1 MKCSKCGEK
10 LKNQGAFCPNCG
22 AEMLPNKQNAHKSLS
37 KKAKAVI
44 ACVCVVAL
52 LISGT
57 VGELYFFRNHTDNLT
72 GLDSNYISFA
82 EGFTDMLVT
91 DEKSALEA
99 IKSVAGVI
107 GIENVDDELKISSTN
122 AVGSDIYY
130 RFGQYYNGIPVYGRD
145 IVVAADGNGT
155 VLALTGNFVKI
166 EDIQKY
172 DLDKIDKENAVVYGL
187 NPSNICTISDEN
199 IEGEDYLVFT
209 DVKSGDVVD
218 RLCMTYTS
226 SEKSY
231 PHRETDGTYSL
242 YDSKRN
248 IRILN
253 SNGKELEKT
262 GFLPIED
269 GKYQRIFHTGKNKDK
284 RQNVFSDHWG
294 KDEIEYIVN
303 DNISVVKSNAV
314 DGFDSSAT
322 QLMDNVALTYDFY
335 FEKLKR
341 SGFDDQNGL
350 IFASYNDNYDS
361 GNNAYASGG
370 SLLCFGK
377 HSTLS
382 VDLIAHE
389 YTHSVEKA
397 ISNMNYEG
405 RSGAIMEG
413 YSDIFGEIVED
424 YADGKMNNNCDW
436 IHGNRNI
443 KEPLKTKNP
452 EVYEGKN
459 WKTTEDKLDKKG
471 KSKNDHGHVHNNSTV
486 ISHTAYLMNIG
497 IDGTE
502 SKKIDTET
510 LAKIWYKALFVL
522 QSDATFSQL
531 RNAVEL
537 SARIMK
543 ENGELTEEQYSAVS
557 QAFEAAGISN
567 NVFTYFKT
575 VKNDFNLLV
584 LNPEGKKDL
593 EAKIKIY
600 KHSKSDFSFLPEYDT
615 EKMELVE
622 ETVFN
627 SLSPDIGEHFKLDDG
642 IYIVEISD
650 NLSDSNKPLKMK
662 LKVDGAY
669 EYATDKI
676 TVYTDFKEITT
687 VVLNNEKI
695 DLNTIYINFLCSKGY
710 NDLITDWYE
719 VIPTDYAII
728 DINQDGREELIVSGS
743 QGFLSFYS
751 FAIFGYDAETN
762 SVFCY
767 TYDIDDGITGNIKDN
782 DGLLQYYGSLRY
794 SSKYKALM
802 YSATNDGINNHY
814 FSFDSLKDKKIH
826 TEFMLAMETEY
837 DTQIRSYYTNDTK
850 IDEATYNAFID
861 ELKPIEWTKIPNFES
876 SNEGAS
882 PSKDGSKD
890 VGKFYGND
898 TPEQLRKSIIGSW
911 GALGSIVSEY
921 NFIDSKNCSGSM
933 PWQANGTYSISD
945 DKTLIISWAGKS
957 ESEKYIWSSETWD
970 EFYSHSEHD
979 VYFWYMTD
987 DGVLMINGKEK
998 YREGVDNFTYNT
1010 DGDLMAAISGTW
1022 IGNNG
1027 FKEYRINSDGTW
1039 EESTVVVSG
1048 GTLINRTTIDNG
1060 KVEIIDNTTAKLWQ
1074 ETKSLSQIP
1083 GASELVY
1090 DSKND
1095 KIFVGGTNNS
1105 FTRAKYK

>member
-1 MKCSKCGEK
+1 MPREK
-10 LKNQGAFCPNCG
+10 G
-22 AEMLPNKQNAHKSLS
+22 
-37 KKAKAVI
+37 
-44 ACVCVVAL
+44 
-52 LISGT
+52 
-57 VGELYFFRNHTDNLT
+57 
-72 GLDSNYISFA
+72 
-82 EGFTDMLVT
+82 
-91 DEKSALEA
+91 
-99 IKSVAGVI
+99 
-107 GIENVDDELKISSTN
+107 
-122 AVGSDIYY
+122 
-130 RFGQYYNGIPVYGRD
+130 
-145 IVVAADGNGT
+145 
-155 VLALTGNFVKI
+155 
-166 EDIQKY
+166 
-172 DLDKIDKENAVVYGL
+172 
-187 NPSNICTISDEN
+187 
-199 IEGEDYLVFT
+199 
-209 DVKSGDVVD
+209 
-218 RLCMTYTS
+218 
-226 SEKSY
+226 
-231 PHRETDGTYSL
+231 
-242 YDSKRN
+242 
-248 IRILN
+248 
-253 SNGKELEKT
+253 
-262 GFLPIED
+262 
-269 GKYQRIFHTGKNKDK
+269 
-284 RQNVFSDHWG
+284 
-294 KDEIEYIVN
+294 
-303 DNISVVKSNAV
+303 
-314 DGFDSSAT
+314 
-322 QLMDNVALTYDFY
+322 
-335 FEKLKR
+335 
-341 SGFDDQNGL
+341 
-350 IFASYNDNYDS
+350 
-361 GNNAYASGG
+361 
-370 SLLCFGK
+370 
-377 HSTLS
+377 
-382 VDLIAHE
+382 
-389 YTHSVEKA
+389 
-397 ISNMNYEG
+397 
-405 RSGAIMEG
+405 
-413 YSDIFGEIVED
+413 
-424 YADGKMNNNCDW
+424 
-436 IHGNRNI
+436 
-443 KEPLKTKNP
+443 
-452 EVYEGKN
+452 
-459 WKTTEDKLDKKG
+459 
-471 KSKNDHGHVHNNSTV
+471 
-486 ISHTAYLMNIG
+486 
-497 IDGTE
+497 
-502 SKKIDTET
+502 
-510 LAKIWYKALFVL
+510 
-522 QSDATFSQL
+522 
-531 RNAVEL
+531 
-537 SARIMK
+537 
-543 ENGELTEEQYSAVS
+543 
-557 QAFEAAGISN
+557 
-567 NVFTYFKT
+567 
-575 VKNDFNLLV
+575 
-584 LNPEGKKDL
+584 
-593 EAKIKIY
+593 
-600 KHSKSDFSFLPEYDT
+600 
-615 EKMELVE
+615 